1 MKYLFCT
8 LTFFIDVSLAELIY
22 WFVTDKSIKNCS
34 MFAAGRLGVK
44 VAQLKNSR
52 FFFQFKGYKLGS
64 ISFQH
69 EWNNIKFSFLIFSNK
84 KVKLSMGFPKHEFD
98 FDTFIKDT
106 LNHYSSIF
114 HCSISNVVFHNI
126 TTQKSIHNYPF
137 HDITTYLKKNKHMFQ
152 RIVFPD
158 FLVHTHHCIRCYP
171 NDSSLH
177 CSFNSNGT
185 SQIFGAKSN
194 NDILQLQTIIDTID
208 FDLFLDSLLA

>member
-8 LTFFIDVSLAELIY
+8 LTFSIDVSLAELIY

-69 EWNNIKFSFLIFSNK
+69 EWNDIKFSFLIFSNK
-84 KVKLSMGFPKHEFD
+84 KVKLSMGFPKAEFD
-98 FDTFIKDT
+98 FDSFIKDT

-114 HCSISNVVFHNI
+114 HCSISNVNFHNI

-137 HDITTYLKKNKHMFQ
+137 EQIKCYLQKNQNKFD
-152 RIVFPD
+152 RIIFPD
-158 FLVHTHHCIRCYP
+158 FLVHTHQCIRCYP
-171 NDSSLH
+171 NKSSLH
-177 CSFNSNGT
+177 CSFNFNGT
-185 SQIFGAKSN
+185 SQILGAKSN
-194 NDILQLQTIIDTID
+194 IDIIDLQNIINEID